1 MSNPQDFYTRSD
13 ITTEFKLKTPDGKD
27 SDFHLLVLGIE
38 SKLWR
43 KTRRDSLLENLSKSL
58 NDNNIPKSIV
68 VPEMDHDLKT
78 AKLLSKIVKGWNF
91 DQPFSVEAVEELL
104 YNSPHNC
111 DDLDGFISVRENF
124 LKKK

>member
-1 MSNPQDFYTRSD
+1 MNNPQDFYTRSD
-13 ITTEFKLKTPDGKD
+13 ITSEFKLKTPDGKD

-43 KTRRDSLLENLSKSL
+43 KARRDSLLENLSQSL
-58 NDNNIPKSIV
+58 NDTDSSKSTAV
-68 VPEMDHDLKT
+68 SEMDHDLKT

-91 DQPFSVEAVEELL
+91 DQSFSTKAVEELL

-111 DDLDGFISVRENF
+111 DDLDRFISVRENF